1 MTKGFP
7 WATTSLAL
15 TLGIFGI
22 AGAQAQAED
31 EASYQAL
38 CEENAPVEQCNCLL
52 RELKGNLS
60 PRDYQAFL
68 TVSVVSARDPSKTLE
83 VMRAQAEGEKEV
95 AAMSSRIAGA
105 VAPATKTC
113 GIIKDQ

>member
-7 WATTSLAL
+7 CAAASLAL
-15 TLGIFGI
+15 ALSIF
-22 AGAQAQAED
+22 ASGAAKAED
-31 EASYQAL
+31 EASYQAI

-68 TVSVVSARDPSKTLE
+68 TVSVASARNPAKTLD
-83 VMRAQAEGEKEV
+83 VMRAQADGEEEV

-105 VAPATKTC
+105 VAPATKIC
-113 GIIKDQ
+113 GIIKGQ

>member
-7 WATTSLAL
+7 WATASLAL
-15 TLGIFGI
+15 SLGILGI
-22 AGAQAQAED
+22 APAQAED

-83 VMRAQAEGEKEV
+83 VMRAQADGEEEV

-105 VAPATKTC
+105 VAPATRTC

>member
-7 WATTSLAL
+7 CATASVALAL
-15 TLGIFGI
+15 CLFG
-22 AGAQAQAED
+22 GAAQAED
-31 EASYQAL
+31 EADYQAI
-38 CEENAPVEQCNCLL
+38 CRENAPAEQCTCLL

-68 TVSVVSARDPSKTLE
+68 TVSVVSARDPAKTLE
-83 VMRAQAEGEKEV
+83 VMRAQAEGEEEV

-105 VAPATKTC
+105 VAPATEVC
-113 GIIKDQ
+113 GIVKGQ